1 MKILLVTSRFYPHQ
15 GGVEQA
21 VLNLAKSFQNLGHQV
36 FIVTARAP
44 RSLLSDEVTSGV
56 LIKRL
61 FLGLPFRGFRSTLGF
76 APFFVITTINLIKII
91 KRIKPDVINLHF
103 VDDAA
108 LYALVVSVLTGTK
121 LVVSLHGNDVE
132 KFPQESA
139 WSRFILKLVLNRANK
154 ITVNSKYL
162 LNKAEELCPGIS
174 TKSVVVGNGINLS
187 EFVNISSYNSSRIG
201 SEPSE
206 RYILGLG
213 RLVFKKGFNILLEA
227 WAKLPADFPY
237 KLIIAGDG
245 EERLALAKLTKSL
258 NLTNKVTFLG
268 AVTHETSLQLFKGA
282 KLYVLPSLLE
292 PFGIVLLEAMASGC
306 PILASNTGGV
316 PDLVKEDETGALFR
330 TGDAD
335 ELARKLV
342 DLVSD
347 EAKMVRLT
355 ENALNFVK
363 YFSWDTVATKYL
375 DIYGN

>member
-44 RSLLSDEVTSGV
+44 RSLLSGEVTSGV

-61 FLGLPFRGFRSTLGF
+61 FLGLPFRSFRSTLVF
-76 APFFVITTINLIKII
+76 APFFFLTIIKTIKLIKTI
-91 KRIKPDVINLHF
+91 KIDVINLHF
-103 VDDAA
+103 VDDAGF
-108 LYALVVSVLTGTK
+108 YALVVSVLTGTK

-132 KFPQESA
+132 KFPQELA
-139 WSRFILKLVLNRANK
+139 WSRFILKLVLNRAFK
-154 ITVNSKYL
+154 VVVNSNYL
-162 LNKAEELCPGIS
+162 FNKLKELVPGVS
-174 TKSVVVGNGINLS
+174 KKVVVIGNGINLS
-187 EFVNISSYNSSRIG
+187 EFQNISPYSSDSSYST
-201 SEPSE
+201 
-206 RYILGLG
+206 YVLGLG
-213 RLVFKKGFNILLEA
+213 RLVSKKGFSILLQA

-268 AVTHETSLQLFKGA
+268 AVTHETALQLFKGA